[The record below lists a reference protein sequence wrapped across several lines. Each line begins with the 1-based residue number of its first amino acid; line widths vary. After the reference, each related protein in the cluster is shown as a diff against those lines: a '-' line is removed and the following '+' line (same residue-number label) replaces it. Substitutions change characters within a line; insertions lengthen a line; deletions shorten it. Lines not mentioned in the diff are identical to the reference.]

1 AVGDPE
7 VVDPSTQEPV
17 ELLDLL
23 FHAHAVVSRSELPHT
38 IFEALDALGMNRYV
52 LRVDDKAQKGHTPV
66 YVRDVRL
73 LAVHREFQI
82 LLEDLHRGVP
92 VTFSLSGIPRTDQ
105 YVVRIADNP
114 DAQSHHPLVSHIQ
127 IDVAQQWRD
136 HPTLGATD
144 LRLLPRSV
152 AHHARLEELPY
163 QVQNT
168 SVADTAAHPIQDQLV
183 VQPVEAFRQVHID
196 YVLQPV
202 AIDEQLGLRHGRLT
216 GAPGSVRIA

>member
-1 AVGDPE
+1 
-7 VVDPSTQEPV
+7 
-17 ELLDLL
+17 DLL

-52 LRVDDKAQKGHTPV
+52 FRVDDKAQKGHTPV

-73 LAVHREFQI
+73 LAVHREFSI
-82 LLEDLHRGVP
+82 LFKDLHRDVP
-92 VTFSLSGIPRTDQ
+92 IAFRLPGILRKDQ
-105 YVVRIADNP
+105 DVVRIADNP
-114 DAQSHHPLVSHIQ
+114 DAQRHHLLVKHIQ
-127 IDVAQQWRD
+127 VDVAQQWRD
-136 HPTLGATD
+136 HPTLGAAD
-144 LRLLPRSV
+144 LRLLPQSV

-168 SVADTAAHPIQDQLV
+168 SVADPAAHPFQDQLV
-183 VQPVEAFRQVHID
+183 VQPIEAFRQVHID

-202 AIDEQLGLRHGRLT
+202 AIDEQLGLRHGSLT

>member
-1 AVGDPE
+1 
-7 VVDPSTQEPV
+7 
-17 ELLDLL
+17 
-23 FHAHAVVSRSELPHT
+23 
-38 IFEALDALGMNRYV
+38 M
-52 LRVDDKAQKGHTPV
+52 
-66 YVRDVRL
+66 RL
-73 LAVHREFQI
+73 LSVHREFQI
-82 LLEDLHRGVP
+82 LFEDLHRDVP
-92 VTFSLSGIPRTDQ
+92 VTFSLPGVPRKDQ
-105 YVVRIADNP
+105 DVVRIADNP
-114 DAQSHHPLVSHIQ
+114 DAKRLHLLVKHVQ

-136 HPTLGATD
+136 HPTLGAAD

-168 SVADTAAHPIQDQLV
+168 SVADPAAHPFQDQLV

-216 GAPGSVRIA
+216 GAPRSVRIA